1 MDASERRG
9 FQDKVDLCFGA
20 IDMTNVNRT
29 EMEIERQSEKSQ
41 TFQIYTNILTIR
53 YVCMKMHEHVMCK
66 VKSIMDSAQSK
77 PTSTQIVQ
85 HV

>member
-41 TFQIYTNILTIR
+41 AVQIYQNILN
-53 YVCMKMHEHVMCK
+53 
-66 VKSIMDSAQSK
+66 
-77 PTSTQIVQ
+77 
-85 HV
+85 

>member
-1 MDASERRG
+1 MPYWEKFSEKAFWASSSQNQIWEGVGSDEVDASERRG

-41 TFQIYTNILTIR
+41 AVQIYQNI
-53 YVCMKMHEHVMCK
+53 
-66 VKSIMDSAQSK
+66 
-77 PTSTQIVQ
+77 
-85 HV
+85 